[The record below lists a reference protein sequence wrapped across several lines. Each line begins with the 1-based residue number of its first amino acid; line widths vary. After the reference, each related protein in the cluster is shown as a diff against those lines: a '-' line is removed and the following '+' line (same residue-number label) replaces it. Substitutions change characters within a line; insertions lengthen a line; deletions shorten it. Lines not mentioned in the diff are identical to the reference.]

1 MATHLRVFEMV
12 ERLFL
17 NALANG
23 RGFAAGYLRIRRLRS
38 IVFGAVTD
46 AKRRP
51 GFPAHP
57 PLAATKIG

>member
-38 IVFGAVTD
+38 IVFGE
-46 AKRRP
+46 
-51 GFPAHP
+51 AHP